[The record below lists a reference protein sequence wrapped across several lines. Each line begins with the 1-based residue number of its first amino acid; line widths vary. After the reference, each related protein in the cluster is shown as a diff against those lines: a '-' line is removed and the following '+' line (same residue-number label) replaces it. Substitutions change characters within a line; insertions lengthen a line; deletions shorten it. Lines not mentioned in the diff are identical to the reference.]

1 MMEGSAMVEVS
12 PVNTNLFNS
21 NSKICLIIN
30 VITEVLVV
38 GRDLAQD
45 AAHDLPGAGLWQGGG
60 VLQEQMH

>member
-1 MMEGSAMVEVS
+1 MVEVS

-45 AAHDLPGAGLWQGGG
+45 APHDLPGAGLWQGGG
-60 VLQEQMH
+60 VLQEKMH